1 MRATNILGKSQ
12 TIKIGKEPVVLVPLS
27 LWRKAE
33 DFLEDQE
40 ALASKPYL
48 HRIRKARADV
58 AAGKVLFPFE
68 LGSMWRE
75 GEAMPR
81 PYKEAR

>member
-1 MRATNILGKSQ
+1 
-12 TIKIGKEPVVLVPLS
+12 VVLVPLS

-48 HRIRKARADV
+48 RRVRRARADV
-58 AAGKVLFPFE
+58 AADRVLLPFE
-68 LGSMWRE
+68 
-75 GEAMPR
+75 
-81 PYKEAR
+81 

>member
-1 MRATNILGKSQ
+1 MRAVNILGKSQ

-48 HRIRKARADV
+48 RRVRNARADV
-58 AAGKVLFPFE
+58 AAGRVLLPFE
-68 LGSMWRE
+68 
-75 GEAMPR
+75 
-81 PYKEAR
+81 

>member
-1 MRATNILGKSQ
+1 MRVIDILGKSR
-12 TIKIGKEPVVLVPLS
+12 TIKVGKEPVVLVPLS

-48 HRIRKARADV
+48 RRVRNARADV
-58 AAGKVLFPFE
+58 AAGRVLLPFE
-68 LGSMWRE
+68 
-75 GEAMPR
+75 
-81 PYKEAR
+81 